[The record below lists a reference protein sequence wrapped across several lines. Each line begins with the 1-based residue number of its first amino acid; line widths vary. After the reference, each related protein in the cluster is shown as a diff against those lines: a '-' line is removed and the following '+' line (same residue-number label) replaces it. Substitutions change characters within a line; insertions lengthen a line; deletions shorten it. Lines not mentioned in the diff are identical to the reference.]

1 MRCRYARDLADLMGL
16 RDWSVDVD
24 HEPTKSGFDA
34 QVRIPD
40 GRREI
45 HLAFCERFDQLEPD
59 EQRHAIVHELVHPHL
74 SRVWSTVQ
82 DGATEA
88 FGGVALRMFMS
99 AVHREVEHSVDALAA
114 IIARNMPEP
123 PW

>member
-1 MRCRYARDLADLMGL
+1 MGL

-24 HEPTKSGFDA
+24 HEPSQSGFDA

-45 HLAFCERFDQLEPD
+45 HLAFGEGFDHLEPD
-59 EQRHAIVHELVHPHL
+59 EQRHAVVHELVHPHL
-74 SRVWSTVQ
+74 ARIWSTVQ

-88 FGGVALRMFMS
+88 FGGIALRMFTQ